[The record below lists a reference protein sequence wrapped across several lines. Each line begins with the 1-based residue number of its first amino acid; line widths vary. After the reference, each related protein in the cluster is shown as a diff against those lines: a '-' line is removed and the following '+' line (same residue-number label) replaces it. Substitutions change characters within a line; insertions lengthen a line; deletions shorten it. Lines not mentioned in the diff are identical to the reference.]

1 MHLPPS
7 TRNSTVLACFSLI
20 VTGSFEHLNELA
32 HLIVGTLQDVQIAAT
47 QYPVGWRLQLTCKN
61 DSTLSACYVLVDDR
75 IQAGMPVQI
84 ANSEP
89 MPTSVH
95 PAKAA

>member
-32 HLIVGTLQDVQIAAT
+32 HLIVGTLQDVQITAT
-47 QYPVGWRLQLTCKN
+47 EYPVGWRFQLACK
-61 DSTLSACYVLVDDR
+61 DAITLASCYVLVEDR
-75 IQAGMPVQI
+75 IKGGVPIQI

-89 MPTSVH
+89 MPTRVYT
-95 PAKAA
+95 AKAA